1 VGTTFTVHTF
11 FNSAQNTIQQ
21 PFSRPA
27 DLLVA
32 KIRPEQHRQ
41 ETRWHKTGLLCLIPY
56 RNTNPAVL
64 FVLLYFTDCVM
75 PTHTD
80 NTFNHVSEYSSN
92 ATYEI
97 NHLLQLISKGV
108 FELIFPSSVKQNP
121 DFRPVIRM
129 HTQRPTFNDTLMFT
143 TNGL

>member
-1 VGTTFTVHTF
+1 VGTKFTVHTF
-11 FNSAQNTIQQ
+11 FSSAQNTIQQ

-41 ETRWHKTGLLCLIPY
+41 EARWHKTGLPCFIPY
-56 RNTNPAVL
+56 GNTNPAVL
-64 FVLLYFTDCVM
+64 LVLLYFTDCVM
-75 PTHTD
+75 PARAD
-80 NTFNHVSEYSSN
+80 NTFYQVSKYSSN

-97 NHLLQLISKGV
+97 NHLLQLISKRV
-108 FELIFPSSVKQNP
+108 LELIFPSSVKQNP

-129 HTQRPTFNDTLMFT
+129 HTQRTTFNDTLIFT